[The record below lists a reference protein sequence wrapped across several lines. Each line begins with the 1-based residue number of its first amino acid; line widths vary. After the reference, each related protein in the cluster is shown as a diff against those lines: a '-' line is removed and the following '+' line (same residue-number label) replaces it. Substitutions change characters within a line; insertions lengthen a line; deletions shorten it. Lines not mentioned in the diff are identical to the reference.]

1 MDTRIFK
8 ITFRD
13 GDWLK
18 AELPADIEAAF
29 EFAKENY
36 GADVATVESV
46 GQDDAAAIKHMRA
59 IQANVTSQMAEEKA
73 RLELVVK
80 CQPDLLIHHIRHDT
94 AFDADML
101 ALVFTL
107 AKQQARRVLGA
118 ATVAK
123 PSEQFEHLD
132 LQNHQLRRAMQKMMA
147 RLTELLDED
156 KFAEVEAIA
165 KSAGVEPPIIESA
178 Q

>member
-59 IQANVTSQMAEEKA
+59 IQASPTIQSTN
-73 RLELVVK
+73 ELSFA
-80 CQPDLLIHHIRHDT
+80 HD
-94 AFDADML
+94 
-101 ALVFTL
+101 
-107 AKQQARRVLGA
+107 RG
-118 ATVAK
+118 
-123 PSEQFEHLD
+123 
-132 LQNHQLRRAMQKMMA
+132 
-147 RLTELLDED
+147 
-156 KFAEVEAIA
+156 
-165 KSAGVEPPIIESA
+165 
-178 Q
+178 

>member
-1 MDTRIFK
+1 MNTRIFK

-46 GQDDAAAIKHMRA
+46 GEDDAAAIKQMRA
-59 IQANVTSQMAEEKA
+59 TQSSVVRQMQKE
-73 RLELVVK
+73 RLEMVER

-94 AFDADML
+94 AFDADLL
-101 ALVFTL
+101 AFVFEL
-107 AKQQARRVLGA
+107 AKQQAQKLL
-118 ATVAK
+118 
-123 PSEQFEHLD
+123 SEQ
-132 LQNHQLRRAMQKMMA
+132 RAA
-147 RLTELLDED
+147 
-156 KFAEVEAIA
+156 
-165 KSAGVEPPIIESA
+165 
-178 Q
+178 